1 MTQSGRVTSEAAS
14 LWLAYIHAQRELEA
28 ATERAREAPIPENWR
43 KRGEAED
50 RVTRAAAALAK
61 SGEIH
66 FSPYPP
72 RRPDEVVAA
81 ASARVTPARE

>member
-1 MTQSGRVTSEAAS
+1 MNQTGRVTSEAAS
-14 LWLAYIHAQRELEA
+14 LWLTYTHAQRELEA
-28 ATERAREAPIPENWR
+28 ATERAHQDPMPENWR

-72 RRPDEVVAA
+72 RRPDEVVAD
-81 ASARVTPARE
+81 ASARGPHARE